1 MDVLI
6 SSFWFH
12 FPGPIDR
19 PSIKSYNPSE
29 NKNEYKGFFRQG
41 LKTGVKNMNENTLD
55 GTARNTMSF
64 LVRILGFFLLLA
76 GLWVAL
82 QVLLTAQD
90 LYEHPEKIERFA
102 VAIEK
107 GSNIDKTLAPIR
119 DSLIA
124 QSDSGNDSGNGVQQY
139 TENEKR
145 PATVGTGNIRV
156 SYFFAWVIALLL
168 LLLIAR
174 ISLAAIKTGGELVL
188 FDMQIKQFARMLAK
202 ESQKIRD

>member
-1 MDVLI
+1 
-6 SSFWFH
+6 
-12 FPGPIDR
+12 
-19 PSIKSYNPSE
+19 
-29 NKNEYKGFFRQG
+29 
-41 LKTGVKNMNENTLD
+41 MNENTLD
-55 GTARNTMSF
+55 DASRNIMSF
-64 LVRILGFFLLLA
+64 LVRILGFFLLLV

-90 LYEHPEKIERFA
+90 LYEHPEQIERFA

-119 DSLIA
+119 DSLIVESNA
-124 QSDSGNDSGNGVQQY
+124 EDAVQNY
-139 TENEKR
+139 TENENR
-145 PATVGTGNIRV
+145 PSSTGTGNIRV

-174 ISLAAIKTGGELVL
+174 ISLTAIKTGGELVL

-202 ESQKIRD
+202 ESHKMRD

>member
-1 MDVLI
+1 
-6 SSFWFH
+6 
-12 FPGPIDR
+12 
-19 PSIKSYNPSE
+19 
-29 NKNEYKGFFRQG
+29 
-41 LKTGVKNMNENTLD
+41 MNENTLD
-55 GTARNTMSF
+55 DASRNIMSF
-64 LVRILGFFLLLA
+64 LVRILGFFLLLV

-90 LYEHPEKIERFA
+90 LYEHPEQIERFA

-119 DSLIA
+119 DSLIVE
-124 QSDSGNDSGNGVQQY
+124 SDAEGAVQNY
-139 TENEKR
+139 TENENR
-145 PATVGTGNIRV
+145 PSSAGTGNIRV

-174 ISLAAIKTGGELVL
+174 ISLTAIKTGGELVL

-202 ESQKIRD
+202 ESHKMRD

>member
-1 MDVLI
+1 
-6 SSFWFH
+6 
-12 FPGPIDR
+12 
-19 PSIKSYNPSE
+19 
-29 NKNEYKGFFRQG
+29 
-41 LKTGVKNMNENTLD
+41 MNENTLD
-55 GTARNTMSF
+55 DAGRNIMSF
-64 LVRILGFFLLLA
+64 LVRILGFFLLLI

-90 LYEHPEKIERFA
+90 LYENPEQIERFA

-119 DSLIA
+119 DSLIVESNA
-124 QSDSGNDSGNGVQQY
+124 EDAVQNY
-139 TENEKR
+139 TENENR
-145 PATVGTGNIRV
+145 PSSTGTGNIRV

-174 ISLAAIKTGGELVL
+174 ISLTAIKTGGELVL

-202 ESQKIRD
+202 ESHKMRD